1 MVDKHFNLFTFQ
13 TELDQLNFASTEIN
27 RLENELDV
35 STCVFLCNNVFF
47 FLKSDRTSNSLY
59 TNDLDFF
66 LSEPRI
72 YLHTYITSI
81 YLKRKNVAK

>member
-35 STCVFLCNNVFF
+35 STCVFLQVI
-47 FLKSDRTSNSLY
+47 LQ
-59 TNDLDFF
+59 
-66 LSEPRI
+66 
-72 YLHTYITSI
+72 
-81 YLKRKNVAK
+81 